1 MESWKSLCF
10 IATVEYS
17 VDAFLYN
24 HIKELSKFYKITVI
38 TNNKNKNF
46 ITGKLKGITVIDIK
60 FSRKINLF
68 NDVICLFHLF
78 TIFCTKKFDVV
89 TTITPKAGLL
99 GIFAAFFAFIPI
111 RIHCFTGQIWATKF
125 GWKRSFFKFIDKF
138 INYMTTRNIV
148 DGKSQ
153 YNFLLRENII
163 SKKTS
168 IVFANGSICGVDLA
182 RFKPNKDTRL
192 LLRKSYGIPNSA
204 FVFLFVGRLNSE
216 KGINDLLS
224 AFKKANL
231 KSAFLILVGP
241 DEENIF
247 LKVKNVK
254 NIIIHE
260 FSSSPEDFMASSNLL
275 CLPSYREGFGNV
287 VIEAAAAGTPSMI
300 SDIYGLCDS
309 VIPNKTGLI
318 HKVRDIDEMVK
329 LLRMAHNNKL
339 LIKKLGDNARLRVT
353 KAFNSKLLTEHW
365 VNFYKKETSK
375 LLKS

>member
-1 MESWKSLCF
+1 MQSWKSLCF

-24 HIKELSKFYKITVI
+24 HLKELSKFYKITVI

-46 ITGKLKGITVIDIK
+46 LTGKIKGITVIDIK
-60 FSRKINLF
+60 FSRKINLY
-68 NDVICLFHLF
+68 NDVICLLHLF
-78 TIFCTKKFDVV
+78 TIFFTKKFDVI

-99 GIFAAFFAFIPI
+99 GIFAAFFTFVPI

-138 INYMTTRNIV
+138 INCMSTRNIV

-153 YNFLLRENII
+153 YDFLLSENVI
-163 SKKTS
+163 SKKKS
-168 IVFANGSICGVDLA
+168 IVFANGSICGVDLT

-192 LLRKSYGIPNSA
+192 RLRKSYDIPNSA
-204 FVFLFVGRLNSE
+204 FVFLFVGRLNNE

-231 KSAFLILVGP
+231 KSAFLFLVGP
-241 DEENIF
+241 DEENIY
-247 LKVKNVK
+247 LKVKNIK

-260 FSSSPEDFMASSNLL
+260 FTASPEDFMTSSNLL

-287 VIEAAAAGTPSMI
+287 VIEAAAVGTPSMV
-300 SDIYGLCDS
+300 SDIYGLSDS
-309 VIPNKTGLI
+309 VISNKTGLI
-318 HKVRDIDEMVK
+318 HKVGDIEQMVI
-329 LLRMAHNNKL
+329 LLKTAHHNKL
-339 LIKKLGDNARLRVT
+339 LVKKLGERARARVI
-353 KAFNSKLLTEHW
+353 KEFNSKLLTEHW
-365 VNFYKKETSK
+365 VNFYKKETSR
-375 LLKS
+375 LLN